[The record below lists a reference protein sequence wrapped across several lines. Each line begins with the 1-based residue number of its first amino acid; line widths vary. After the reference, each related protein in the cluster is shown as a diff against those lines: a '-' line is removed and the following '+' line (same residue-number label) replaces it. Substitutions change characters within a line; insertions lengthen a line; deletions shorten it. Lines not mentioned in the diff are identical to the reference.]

1 MRPHDFRPAPR
12 ARQRRPGRALGL
24 GLCLT
29 FVLLAVSSCAYE
41 DRPNLAFPE
50 PATEEGPRIL
60 LLWQGSWL
68 AAIITGAF
76 VWALIFWACIFHRRK
91 NDDIPIQTRYNVPIE
106 ALYTIIPFIMVV
118 VLFYF
123 TARDE
128 EILLDEDGK
137 EDLVVNVVGRQW
149 AWTFN
154 YLGNSP
160 MVGGTG
166 AYDAGTP
173 KDRTQLWL
181 PVDKLVRFELTTPD
195 VIHGFWINEFL
206 MKMDVMPGRKN
217 AFELTPNK
225 IGEYRGKCAEL
236 CGTDHSRMLFDVKV
250 VSEADFR
257 AHIADL
263 KTKGQGRN
271 LPSGVLQEDEDRER
285 AYEMRAP
292 EPEPET
298 VTGYTEFH
306 KNGGAGHG
314 TEGTTEHGTG
324 STTEHG
330 GTAGTAQTEEH
341 QSMASLR

>member
-1 MRPHDFRPAPR
+1 
-12 ARQRRPGRALGL
+12 
-24 GLCLT
+24 LT
-29 FVLLAVSSCAYE
+29 FVILALSGCAEE

-50 PATEEGPRIL
+50 PATEEAPRIL

-68 AAIITGAF
+68 AAIITGGV
-76 VWALIFWACIFHRRK
+76 VWALIFWSCVFHRKK
-91 NDDIPIQTRYNVPIE
+91 NDEIPIQTRYNVPIE

-128 EILLDEDGK
+128 EILLDNDRPE
-137 EDLVVNVVGRQW
+137 ELTVNVVARQW
-149 AWTFN
+149 SWTFN

-160 MVGGTG
+160 MVGGQG

-173 KDRTQLWL
+173 RDRTQLWL
-181 PVDKLVRFELTTPD
+181 PVNKLVRFELTTPD
-195 VIHGFWINEFL
+195 VIHSFWINEFL

-225 IGEYRGKCAEL
+225 IGTYRGKCAEL
-236 CGTDHSRMLFDVKV
+236 CGVDHSRMLFDVRV
-250 VSEADFR
+250 VSEQDFR

-263 KTKGQGRN
+263 KAKGQGRN
-271 LPSGVLQEDEDRER
+271 IQGQVLTGDEDRER
-285 AYEMRAP
+285 AYDMRKP
-292 EPEPET
+292 EPEPAT

-306 KNGGAGHG
+306 DREHGGSTGHGSESTGTGHG
-314 TEGTTEHGTG
+314 TE

-330 GTAGTAQTEEH
+330 GGAGAAETEEH
-341 QSMASLR
+341 